1 MYTLIHLLPSL
12 FKVKRKVDILQ
23 VCLDVLVTQRC
34 KNHYLKHY
42 LQLIQSKL
50 VYLLYFDSIFN

>member
-23 VCLDVLVTQRC
+23 ACLDVLVNT
-34 KNHYLKHY
+34 K
-42 LQLIQSKL
+42 
-50 VYLLYFDSIFN
+50 VYKESLSEALPAVNTKQACIPALFRQHI